1 MSRKLSMTRKNIY
14 RREETE
20 KVRIERVVTGYVKYR
35 HPEIYEEAY
44 SFYNHLNELY
54 PNKKDLR
61 RSNEFELLKRGSFET
76 MKKYYPRKTTVR
88 RTDNMILNIEL
99 MSKTTVESS
108 LEPEVTQQA
117 STMPEVTQETVV
129 ETSTTPEAAEA
140 AQETSM
146 ALDLP
151 IVSDEELNRIISD
164 LREDPD
170 ISNIFDNIDFEE
182 DNCPLW

>member
-1 MSRKLSMTRKNIY
+1 
-14 RREETE
+14 
-20 KVRIERVVTGYVKYR
+20 
-35 HPEIYEEAY
+35 
-44 SFYNHLNELY
+44 
-54 PNKKDLR
+54 
-61 RSNEFELLKRGSFET
+61 
-76 MKKYYPRKTTVR
+76 
-88 RTDNMILNIEL
+88 

-129 ETSTTPEAAEA
+129 ETSTTPEA